1 MSDYINR
8 DIAIARLTALEVQ
21 NPIATMCDA
30 KRVLAD
36 MPAADVA
43 TAPQWIKCEDKLPE
57 MQEDVLMLF
66 NANMTVGFLRDIDED
81 VTFWSAYI
89 DDAFYTDCDESPL
102 CWMPLPERP
111 KE

>member
-36 MPAADVA
+36 MPVADAVEVVRCKDCA
-43 TAPQWIKCEDKLPE
+43 WYENGKEYAPYCGNPCSELQHPNDE
-57 MQEDVLMLF
+57 MF
-66 NANMTVGFLRDIDED
+66 CSYDERR
-81 VTFWSAYI
+81 T
-89 DDAFYTDCDESPL
+89 
-102 CWMPLPERP
+102 
-111 KE
+111 

>member
-21 NPIATMCDA
+21 NPIATMRDA

-43 TAPQWIKCEDKLPE
+43 PMVHGHFVHDGPRLAGGVDWWHCSNCGRLVSG
-57 MQEDVLMLF
+57 M
-66 NANMTVGFLRDIDED
+66 
-81 VTFWSAYI
+81 
-89 DDAFYTDCDESPL
+89 
-102 CWMPLPERP
+102 
-111 KE
+111 

>member
-36 MPAADVA
+36 MPEVDAVEVVRCKDCKWYV
-43 TAPQWIKCEDKLPE
+43 EDREFPPFCDNPICG
-57 MQEDVLMLF
+57 MQHPNDETFCSYGD
-66 NANMTVGFLRDIDED
+66 GRD
-81 VTFWSAYI
+81 
-89 DDAFYTDCDESPL
+89 DD
-102 CWMPLPERP
+102 
-111 KE
+111 